1 MKKNTAAPLCEGAIV
16 TALTTVLMVMGMYV
30 PAFGMFT
37 LFIGGIPLMWLTI
50 KRGLYISA
58 ASLAASML
66 LMFAISGN
74 FLSGPLTCFMTLLPS
89 IAAGYCMRRSSGY
102 YTALTAVSAAVALGY
117 IIDIMIMNAMAG
129 GDNAVIKM
137 LDESVGTLKTM
148 MSGYLSGIPES
159 ETIMQT
165 LNEGLDAGKNAVIS
179 YFPAL
184 LIIASAVTGYAIFS
198 ACIFFARR
206 LRAKNYEYVKFSMI
220 KAPKSVCTVAVI
232 LMIISFLSSDS
243 TIYTLALKN
252 VVAVLAFLLVAD
264 GMSLVDF
271 KLSAK
276 VKSGYKRFLIYILAM
291 MIGYMFLSLI
301 IYALMFMG
309 MFDANMD
316 FRVLKR
322 AGDDIEKQ

>member
-1 MKKNTAAPLCEGAIV
+1 MKKTAAAPLCEGAIV
-16 TALTTVLMVMGMYV
+16 TALTVALMTMGMYV

-37 LFIGGIPLMWLTI
+37 LLIGGIPLMWLTV

-74 FLSGPLTCFMTLLPS
+74 FLSGPLTCFITLLPS
-89 IAAGYCMRRSSGY
+89 MAAGYCMKRNSGY
-102 YTALTAVSAAVALGY
+102 YTALCAVTAAVAFGY

-129 GDNAVIKM
+129 GDSAVINI
-137 LDESVGTLKTM
+137 LNESVSSLKTM
-148 MSGYLSGIPES
+148 TSGYLSGIPES
-159 ETIMQT
+159 ETLIQT
-165 LNEGLDAGKNAVIS
+165 LNEGLDAGRDMVIS
-179 YFPAL
+179 YFPTL
-184 LIIASAVTGYAIFS
+184 LIIASAVTGYAILS
-198 ACIFFARR
+198 VCIFFARR
-206 LRAKNYEYVKFSMI
+206 LRIKTYKYVKFSMI

-243 TIYTLALKN
+243 TIYTLALRN

-264 GMSLVDF
+264 GMSIVDF

-276 VKSGYKRFLIYILAM
+276 VRSGYKRFLIYIVAM
-291 MIGYMFLSLI
+291 MVGYMFLSLI
-301 IYALMFMG
+301 IYALMFIG

-316 FRVLKR
+316 FRMLKK
-322 AGDDIEKQ
+322 AGDDFERQ